1 MPKEEWG
8 TKRVC
13 PTTGKRFYDL
23 NRNPIVSPYTG
34 EVVNIDTGKRSMI
47 AADAEDQASKAKK
60 KTRKTSI
67 CWTTTMS
74 KSIWTTTMFWKTRTT
89 TTSRSTTS
97 RTCPTRTT
105 IPDRTLWP
113 LPDGEGLPARRK
125 TGHNKSRDA
134 GCIFR
139 LIPLAASRNHP
150 RTARMRRPG
159 TTLRQ
164 AERPAGEDQKMGP

>member
-60 KTRKTSI
+60 KDS
-67 CWTTTMS
+67 
-74 KSIWTTTMFWKTRTT
+74 
-89 TTSRSTTS
+89 
-97 RTCPTRTT
+97 
-105 IPDRTLWP
+105 
-113 LPDGEGLPARRK
+113 
-125 TGHNKSRDA
+125 
-134 GCIFR
+134 
-139 LIPLAASRNHP
+139 
-150 RTARMRRPG
+150 
-159 TTLRQ
+159 
-164 AERPAGEDQKMGP
+164 EDVDLLDDDDVEVDLDDDDVLEDEDDDNVSLDDITDVSNEDDDS